1 MANQWGY
8 TPVGRG
14 NIESPDTHNTF
25 WPESGKGYIPKSTGY
40 AGVSPSGGM
49 RLERVAPRVQLR
61 PGYDPL
67 PTLRE
72 IYDPRA
78 GAARQPTTTAVGWW
92 GNWWQVIDDE

>member
-14 NIESPDTHNTF
+14 NIEPPTTHNTY
-25 WPESGKGYIPKSTGY
+25 WPESGKGYVPKATGY
-40 AGVSPSGGM
+40 PGVSPSGGM
-49 RLERVAPRVQLR
+49 RMERAAPPVQLR

-78 GAARQPTTTAVGWW
+78 SIPKPTTTAVGWW
-92 GNWWQVIDDE
+92 GN